1 MSTYYDVVIVGGGVT
16 GSSSAYFIQ
25 SHPGFNGRIAL
36 IEKDTTFQHSPSAK
50 STGGIRQQFS
60 TPENIEMG
68 LFGAHFIKHIGDY
81 LSVNDETP
89 DVTFREYGYLL
100 IATPEKRALMDENN
114 RRQREIGAD
123 IVPYASNE
131 LKSEFPWLKTDRAS
145 AGYHGVQNE
154 GWVDPYSLLQAYRAK
169 ARDLGVAL
177 LNEEVVSIECAG
189 DRITSVG
196 LASGNHL
203 SAGLFINTA
212 GASGVRDLAA
222 AVGLSLPI
230 ESRKRCTFAFDT
242 KTNIG
247 MTPLTIF
254 PEGVTFRPEGSGY
267 ITNAAAPSN
276 RDPDTQD
283 REVDLELF
291 EEINWP
297 VLASW
302 VPAFEAI
309 KITSAWCCHYDVN
322 VLDENAIVD
331 KHPSINNYY
340 FATGFSG
347 HGLQQSP
354 AVGRALS
361 ELIIDGS
368 YQTIDLS
375 RMGLKR
381 VLDNQPIMETN
392 CY

>member
-1 MSTYYDVVIVGGGVT
+1 
-16 GSSSAYFIQ
+16 
-25 SHPGFNGRIAL
+25 
-36 IEKDTTFQHSPSAK
+36 
-50 STGGIRQQFS
+50 
-60 TPENIEMG
+60 
-68 LFGAHFIKHIGDY
+68 
-81 LSVNDETP
+81 
-89 DVTFREYGYLL
+89 
-100 IATPEKRALMDENN
+100 
-114 RRQREIGAD
+114 
-123 IVPYASNE
+123 
-131 LKSEFPWLKTDRAS
+131 
-145 AGYHGVQNE
+145 
-154 GWVDPYSLLQAYRAK
+154 
-169 ARDLGVAL
+169 
-177 LNEEVVSIECAG
+177 
-189 DRITSVG
+189 
-196 LASGNHL
+196 
-203 SAGLFINTA
+203 
-212 GASGVRDLAA
+212 
-222 AVGLSLPI
+222 
-230 ESRKRCTFAFDT
+230 
-242 KTNIG
+242 